1 MKTDNDPVTLTKTE
15 DVENVTANGAELIA
29 ILKALRR
36 MKEKC
41 EITLYTDSS
50 YVSSAI
56 NSNWLTEWQQNGWL
70 NAKKQPIANQEEWQ
84 EMAKLLN
91 GHVLSVEYNQAHEYG
106 KWMKSQVERKE

>member
-1 MKTDNDPVTLTKTE
+1 MKTDRYPVTLTNTE
-15 DVENVTANGAELIA
+15 DVENVTANQAELIA
-29 ILKALRR
+29 IIKALSR

-50 YVSSAI
+50 YVATAI

-91 GHVLSVEYNQAHEYG
+91 GHVLSVVCGEAHEYG
-106 KWMKSQVERKE
+106 KWMKSQVEK